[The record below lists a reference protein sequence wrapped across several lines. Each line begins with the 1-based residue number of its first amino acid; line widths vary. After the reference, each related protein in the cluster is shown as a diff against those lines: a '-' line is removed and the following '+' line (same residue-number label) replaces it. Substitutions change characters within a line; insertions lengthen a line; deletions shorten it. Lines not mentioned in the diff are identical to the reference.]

1 MIIPDKAPSTAGSFA
16 DQRALTATPPYRLLR
31 GWYGA
36 LRPSLSHLDSVA
48 RDSVSHS
55 LRHSRPLGPPRLY
68 QFACRKSLRTPA
80 LTAQLGR
87 STVGSVV

>member
-1 MIIPDKAPSTAGSFA
+1 MTIPDKAPSTADSFA
-16 DQRALTATPPYRLLR
+16 NQCVLTATPLYRLLR
-31 GWYGA
+31 GERGA

-48 RDSVSHS
+48 RDTVSHS

-68 QFACRKSLRTPA
+68 QFACLKSLRTPA
-80 LTAQLGR
+80 LTAQPGR